1 MKSLASTLWIGNLM
15 PDLLEDL
22 IAFVYTTQKTD
33 DKVCPT
39 CGTQL
44 EENDEGELE
53 CPTCDD

>member
-1 MKSLASTLWIGNLM
+1 M